1 MFIKLKL
8 EEEVISIDGGSVD
21 ADDDGGGGGRSS
33 HEISKTSSS
42 LACFGHN
49 L

>member
-21 ADDDGGGGGRSS
+21 ADDDGGGGRSS